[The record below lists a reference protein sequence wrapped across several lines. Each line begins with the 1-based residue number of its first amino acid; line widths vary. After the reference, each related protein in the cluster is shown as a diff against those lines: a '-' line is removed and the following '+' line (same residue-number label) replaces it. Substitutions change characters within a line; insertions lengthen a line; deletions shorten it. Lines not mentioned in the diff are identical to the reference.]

1 MSDHHITPL
10 RTYLVIASCL
20 FFLSGVTVWV
30 SYIDLGSFNIVLAMF
45 VATVKASLVAF
56 FFMHL
61 LWDDKKK
68 LSFIFNVFNV
78 FWNFCSNY
86 NDRY

>member
-10 RTYLVIASCL
+10 KTYLVIASCL

-45 VATVKASLVAF
+45 VATEF
-56 FFMHL
+56 TE
-61 LWDDKKK
+61 
-68 LSFIFNVFNV
+68 FILEATVV
-78 FWNFCSNY
+78 TLDATEATVVISPDIGPRVCM
-86 NDRY
+86 